1 MRGKKK
7 YGWLSGLMS
16 NVLGGT
22 REYNFN
28 NVTYIVEPRFQ
39 SIDSEDA
46 KMPQE
51 KFGRIIEKFAAHLQV
66 APDSDKIEAEYVLE
80 YIDKTEILS
89 SSNFSGNTKGIF
101 WKIVAK

>member
-16 NVLGGT
+16 NVLGET

-39 SIDSEDA
+39 SINDE
-46 KMPQE
+46 KVTMPQE
-51 KFGRIIEKFAAHLQV
+51 KFARIIEKSAAHLQV
-66 APDSDKIEAEYVLE
+66 TPDSDKIQAEYVLKSAGEEE
-80 YIDKTEILS
+80 YADQNQTE
-89 SSNFSGNTKGIF
+89 
-101 WKIVAK
+101 

>member
-1 MRGKKK
+1 MRDKKK

-39 SIDSEDA
+39 SLKDE
-46 KMPQE
+46 KVTMPQE
-51 KFGRIIEKFAAHLQV
+51 KFARIIEKSAAHLQV
-66 APDSDKIEAEYVLE
+66 APDSDKIQAEYVLE
-80 YIDKTEILS
+80 SGGEEEYADQNQTE
-89 SSNFSGNTKGIF
+89 
-101 WKIVAK
+101 

>member
-1 MRGKKK
+1 MRDKKK
-7 YGWLSGLMS
+7 YGWLSGMMS

-39 SIDSEDA
+39 SIDSNDA

-51 KFGRIIEKFAAHLQV
+51 KFARIIEKSAAHLQLS
-66 APDSDKIEAEYVLE
+66 PDSDIIQAEYVLKSAGEEE
-80 YIDKTEILS
+80 YADQTE
-89 SSNFSGNTKGIF
+89 
-101 WKIVAK
+101 

>member
-1 MRGKKK
+1 MRDKKK

-28 NVTYIVEPRFQ
+28 KVTYIVEPRFQ
-39 SIDSEDA
+39 SVDSEDA

-51 KFGRIIEKFAAHLQV
+51 KFGRIIEKSAAQLQV
-66 APDSDKIEAEYVLE
+66 APDSDKIQAEYVLKSAGEEE
-80 YIDKTEILS
+80 YADQNQTE
-89 SSNFSGNTKGIF
+89 
-101 WKIVAK
+101 

>member
-7 YGWLSGLMS
+7 YAWLGGMMS
-16 NVLGGT
+16 NVLGGA

-39 SIDSEDA
+39 SVDSEDA

-51 KFGRIIEKFAAHLQV
+51 KFGRIIEKSAAHLQV
-66 APDSDKIEAEYVLE
+66 AFDSDKIQAEYVLKSAGEEE
-80 YIDKTEILS
+80 YAEQNQTE
-89 SSNFSGNTKGIF
+89 
-101 WKIVAK
+101 

>member
-39 SIDSEDA
+39 SLKDE
-46 KMPQE
+46 KVTMPQE
-51 KFGRIIEKFAAHLQV
+51 KFARIIEKSATHLQV
-66 APDSDKIEAEYVLE
+66 APDSDKIQAEYVLE
-80 YIDKTEILS
+80 SAGEEEYADQNQTE
-89 SSNFSGNTKGIF
+89 
-101 WKIVAK
+101 

>member
-7 YGWLSGLMS
+7 YAWLGGMMS

-39 SIDSEDA
+39 SVDSEDA

-51 KFGRIIEKFAAHLQV
+51 KFGRIIEKSAAHLQV
-66 APDSDKIEAEYVLE
+66 ALERDKIQAEYVLE
-80 YIDKTEILS
+80 SAGEEEYADQNQTE
-89 SSNFSGNTKGIF
+89 
-101 WKIVAK
+101 

>member
-7 YGWLSGLMS
+7 YGWLSGMMS

-22 REYNFN
+22 REYKFN

-39 SIDSEDA
+39 SVDSNDA

-51 KFGRIIEKFAAHLQV
+51 KFGRIIEKSAAHLQDSL
-66 APDSDKIEAEYVLE
+66 DSDKIQAEYVLKSAGEEE
-80 YIDKTEILS
+80 YADQNQTE
-89 SSNFSGNTKGIF
+89 
-101 WKIVAK
+101 

>member
-7 YGWLSGLMS
+7 YGWLSGMMS

-39 SIDSEDA
+39 SVDSADA

-51 KFGRIIEKFAAHLQV
+51 KFGRIIEKSAAHLQV
-66 APDSDKIEAEYVLE
+66 ASDSDKIQAEYVLKSAGEEE
-80 YIDKTEILS
+80 YADQNQTE
-89 SSNFSGNTKGIF
+89 
-101 WKIVAK
+101 

>member
-16 NVLGGT
+16 NVLGGA

-39 SIDSEDA
+39 CVDFEDA

-51 KFGRIIEKFAAHLQV
+51 KFARII
-66 APDSDKIEAEYVLE
+66 
-80 YIDKTEILS
+80 
-89 SSNFSGNTKGIF
+89 
-101 WKIVAK
+101 

>member
-1 MRGKKK
+1 MHGKKK
-7 YGWLSGLMS
+7 YGWLSELMS

-51 KFGRIIEKFAAHLQV
+51 KFSR
-66 APDSDKIEAEYVLE
+66 
-80 YIDKTEILS
+80 T
-89 SSNFSGNTKGIF
+89 
-101 WKIVAK
+101 

>member
-39 SIDSEDA
+39 SLKDE
-46 KMPQE
+46 KLTMPQE
-51 KFGRIIEKFAAHLQV
+51 KFARIIEKSAAHLQV
-66 APDSDKIEAEYVLE
+66 TPDSDKIQAEYVLDSAGEEE
-80 YIDKTEILS
+80 YADQNQTE
-89 SSNFSGNTKGIF
+89 
-101 WKIVAK
+101 

>member
-39 SIDSEDA
+39 SLKDEKIT
-46 KMPQE
+46 MPQE
-51 KFGRIIEKFAAHLQV
+51 KFARIIEKSAAHLQV
-66 APDSDKIEAEYVLE
+66 APDSDKIVAEYVLDSAGEEE
-80 YIDKTEILS
+80 YADQ
-89 SSNFSGNTKGIF
+89 NQTK
-101 WKIVAK
+101 

>member
-7 YGWLSGLMS
+7 YGWLGGFMS

-39 SIDSEDA
+39 SVDSDDA

-51 KFGRIIEKFAAHLQV
+51 KFGRIIEKSAAHLQDSL
-66 APDSDKIEAEYVLE
+66 DSDKIQAEYVLE
-80 YIDKTEILS
+80 SAGEEEYADQNQTE
-89 SSNFSGNTKGIF
+89 
-101 WKIVAK
+101 

>member
-7 YGWLSGLMS
+7 YAWLGGMMS

-51 KFGRIIEKFAAHLQV
+51 KFGRIIEKSAAHLHI
-66 APDSDKIEAEYVLE
+66 APNRDKIQAEYVLE
-80 YIDKTEILS
+80 SAGEEEYADQNQTE
-89 SSNFSGNTKGIF
+89 
-101 WKIVAK
+101 

>member
-7 YGWLSGLMS
+7 YSWLGGMMS

-39 SIDSEDA
+39 SADSDDV

-51 KFGRIIEKFAAHLQV
+51 KFGRIIEKSAAHLQV
-66 APDSDKIEAEYVLE
+66 APERDKIQAEYVLE
-80 YIDKTEILS
+80 SAGEEEYADQNQTE
-89 SSNFSGNTKGIF
+89 
-101 WKIVAK
+101 

>member
-7 YGWLSGLMS
+7 YGWLSELMS

-39 SIDSEDA
+39 SLKDE
-46 KMPQE
+46 KVTMPQE
-51 KFGRIIEKFAAHLQV
+51 KFARIIEKSAAHLQDSL
-66 APDSDKIEAEYVLE
+66 DSDKIEAEYVLKSAGEEE
-80 YIDKTEILS
+80 YADQNQTE
-89 SSNFSGNTKGIF
+89 
-101 WKIVAK
+101 

>member
-39 SIDSEDA
+39 SLKDE
-46 KMPQE
+46 KVTMPQE
-51 KFGRIIEKFAAHLQV
+51 KFARILEKSAAHLQV
-66 APDSDKIEAEYVLE
+66 APDSDKIQAEYVLE
-80 YIDKTEILS
+80 SAGEEEYADQNQTE
-89 SSNFSGNTKGIF
+89 
-101 WKIVAK
+101 

>member
-1 MRGKKK
+1 MRDKKK

-39 SIDSEDA
+39 SLKDETFS
-46 KMPQE
+46 MPQE
-51 KFGRIIEKFAAHLQV
+51 KFARIIENSAAHLQV
-66 APDSDKIEAEYVLE
+66 APDSDKIEAEYVLDSAGEEE
-80 YIDKTEILS
+80 YADQNQTE
-89 SSNFSGNTKGIF
+89 
-101 WKIVAK
+101 

>member
-7 YGWLSGLMS
+7 YAWLSGLMS
-16 NVLGGT
+16 NVLGGA

-39 SIDSEDA
+39 SVDSEEA

-51 KFGRIIEKFAAHLQV
+51 KFARIIEKSAAHLQ
-66 APDSDKIEAEYVLE
+66 DSLNSDKIQAEYVLKSAGEEE
-80 YIDKTEILS
+80 YADQNQTE
-89 SSNFSGNTKGIF
+89 
-101 WKIVAK
+101 

>member
-1 MRGKKK
+1 MRDKKK

-39 SIDSEDA
+39 SIDSDDA
-46 KMPQE
+46 KKSLQE
-51 KFGRIIEKFAAHLQV
+51 LSKSLRHICKL
-66 APDSDKIEAEYVLE
+66 
-80 YIDKTEILS
+80 KTTVI
-89 SSNFSGNTKGIF
+89 K
-101 WKIVAK
+101 

>member
-7 YGWLSGLMS
+7 YGWLGGFMS

-39 SIDSEDA
+39 SLKDE
-46 KMPQE
+46 KVTMPQE
-51 KFGRIIEKFAAHLQV
+51 KFARIIEKSAAHLQV
-66 APDSDKIEAEYVLE
+66 TPDSDKIQAEYVLDSAGEEE
-80 YIDKTEILS
+80 YADQNQTE
-89 SSNFSGNTKGIF
+89 
-101 WKIVAK
+101 

>member
-1 MRGKKK
+1 MRDKKK

-39 SIDSEDA
+39 SLKDE
-46 KMPQE
+46 KVTMPQE
-51 KFGRIIEKFAAHLQV
+51 KFARIIEKSAAHLQV
-66 APDSDKIEAEYVLE
+66 TPDSDKIQVEYVLKSAGEEE
-80 YIDKTEILS
+80 YADQNQTE
-89 SSNFSGNTKGIF
+89 
-101 WKIVAK
+101 

>member
-1 MRGKKK
+1 MQGKKK
-7 YGWLSGLMS
+7 YGWLGEFMS

-28 NVTYIVEPRFQ
+28 NVTYIIEPCFQ

-51 KFGRIIEKFAAHLQV
+51 KFGRIIEKSAAHLQV
-66 APDSDKIEAEYVLE
+66 AFDSDKIQAEYVLKSAGEEE
-80 YIDKTEILS
+80 YADQNQTE
-89 SSNFSGNTKGIF
+89 
-101 WKIVAK
+101 

>member
-46 KMPQE
+46 KMPQD
-51 KFGRIIEKFAAHLQV
+51 KLSRIIEKSAANLQV
-66 APDSDKIEAEYVLE
+66 PLDSDKIQAEYR
-80 YIDKTEILS
+80 
-89 SSNFSGNTKGIF
+89 
-101 WKIVAK
+101 

>member
-7 YGWLSGLMS
+7 YAWLSELMS

-39 SIDSEDA
+39 SVDSNDA
-46 KMPQE
+46 QDAARKVF
-51 KFGRIIEKFAAHLQV
+51 KNYRKVCGTFA
-66 APDSDKIEAEYVLE
+66 S
-80 YIDKTEILS
+80 
-89 SSNFSGNTKGIF
+89 FSQ
-101 WKIVAK
+101 

>member
-1 MRGKKK
+1 MRDKKK

-51 KFGRIIEKFAAHLQV
+51 KFGRIIEKSAAHLQV
-66 APDSDKIEAEYVLE
+66 ATDRGKIQAEYVLKSAGEEE
-80 YIDKTEILS
+80 YADKNQTE
-89 SSNFSGNTKGIF
+89 
-101 WKIVAK
+101 

>member
-39 SIDSEDA
+39 SVDSDDA

-51 KFGRIIEKFAAHLQV
+51 KFGRIIEKAAAHLQLP
-66 APDSDKIEAEYVLE
+66 PDSDKIQAEYVLKSAGEEE
-80 YIDKTEILS
+80 YADQNQTE
-89 SSNFSGNTKGIF
+89 
-101 WKIVAK
+101 

>member
-7 YGWLSGLMS
+7 YAWLGGMMS

-28 NVTYIVEPRFQ
+28 NVTYIVELRFQ

-51 KFGRIIEKFAAHLQV
+51 KFGRIIEKSAAHLQV
-66 APDSDKIEAEYVLE
+66 APDRDKIQAEYVLE
-80 YIDKTEILS
+80 SAGEEEYADQTE
-89 SSNFSGNTKGIF
+89 
-101 WKIVAK
+101 